1 MRDMALSASIENIA
15 DSTPTPGQ
23 ELAALGLAP
32 MEGVTVLPMRLW
44 MHLAS
49 APKSLATPFLRVTAT
64 YPSQELPRTFAP
76 ELTELRDAVPYQLV
90 PQIMAADQAD
100 FVRIAPLFLRH
111 TPFVELNCGCPSPT
125 CVGSGAGSSLLR
137 DADEFRSVIHGITS
151 ELGAERFAVKMRTGF
166 KDDEEFT
173 TLLSALSEHNL
184 ARLTVHGRTRPDRY
198 KGYARWDLIELA
210 ANMAQ
215 APVIASG
222 DVVDIGS
229 LAHRSKIA
237 PSVKGTIIGR
247 GALRNPWIF
256 AELRTGAPVN
266 LKFSTLKLALI
277 THALLHE
284 LANTDMEGLFEL
296 AKTGLFLRE
305 CGTDEDRWLHVHDQL
320 SHRLWPSAT
329 GSITLHEPR
338 EVSRVTLGRLK
349 MLWNYLRSSLPP
361 PFFEP
366 GPLRAG
372 NLAGFLAGLSSA
384 YEASGRP
391 VDLYLRHAP
400 EWDWL
405 YSGGKQQA
413 ETCPT

>member
-1 MRDMALSASIENIA
+1 MRDLDPSALIENITA
-15 DSTPTPGQ
+15 HTSR
-23 ELAALGLAP
+23 LAALGLAP

-64 YPSQELPRTFAP
+64 YPNHELPRTFAP

-90 PQIMAADQAD
+90 PQIMAADSAD
-100 FVRIAPLFLRH
+100 FVRIAPLFLQH
-111 TPFVELNCGCPSPT
+111 ATFVELNCGCPSPT

-137 DADEFRSVIHGITS
+137 NADEFRAVIQAITS
-151 ELGAERFAVKMRTGF
+151 ELGAERVAVKMRTGF
-166 KDDEEFT
+166 RDDGEFEA
-173 TLLSALSEHNL
+173 LLSAVSEYNL

-210 ANMAQ
+210 AKKAR
-215 APVIASG
+215 ATVIASG
-222 DVVDIGS
+222 DIVDTLS
-229 LAHRSKIA
+229 LHQRAMIA

-256 AELRTGAPVN
+256 SELRSGTPIN
-266 LKFSTLKLALI
+266 LRFSTLRLALI

-284 LANTDMEGLFEL
+284 LANTNMEGLFEL
-296 AKTGLFLRE
+296 AKTGLFQRE
-305 CGTDEDRWLHVHDQL
+305 CGTDQDRWQHVHDQL
-320 SHRLWPSAT
+320 SYQLRPTGT
-329 GSITLHEPR
+329 GSLATHEPVD
-338 EVSRVTLGRLK
+338 VSRVTLGRLK
-349 MLWNYLRSSLPP
+349 MLWNYLRSSLQA

-366 GPLRAG
+366 APLRAG
-372 NLAGFLAGLSSA
+372 SLTGFLAGLSAA

-391 VDLYLRHAP
+391 ADLHLRHAA